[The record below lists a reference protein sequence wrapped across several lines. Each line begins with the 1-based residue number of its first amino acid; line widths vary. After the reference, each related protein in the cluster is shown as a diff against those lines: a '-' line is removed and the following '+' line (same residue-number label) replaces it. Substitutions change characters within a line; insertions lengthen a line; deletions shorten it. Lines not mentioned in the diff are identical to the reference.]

1 MVKIKLLCVKYHP
14 DHGETMLSST
24 EVARDLIE
32 LLSP

>member
-1 MVKIKLLCVKYHP
+1 LCVKYHP